1 MSKVVDITDKI
12 SFDENPKIIVKGET
26 LEVNADAE
34 TMLKIMGAFQNKGAM
49 EASLEAYGLLF
60 SEKDRE
66 KINKMKPQFKDFM
79 KIIEIAMDL
88 AKGEEEPG
96 EQ

>member
-12 SFDENPKIIVKGET
+12 SFDENPKIMVKGEM

-34 TMLKIMGAFQNKGAM
+34 TMLKIMGAFQNKGSI
-49 EASLEAYGLLF
+49 EASLEAYELLF
-60 SEKDRE
+60 SEKDRK
-66 KINKMKPQFKDFM
+66 KISKMKPQFKDFM
-79 KIIEIAMDL
+79 KIIEIAMNL